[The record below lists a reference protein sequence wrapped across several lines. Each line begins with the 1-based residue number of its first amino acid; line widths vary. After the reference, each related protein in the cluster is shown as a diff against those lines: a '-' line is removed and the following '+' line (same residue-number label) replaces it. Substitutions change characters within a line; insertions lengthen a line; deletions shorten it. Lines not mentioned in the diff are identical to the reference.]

1 MLPWLSKIKEKAM
14 NYKEDLQCSNN
25 QNEKCSNNQNKK
37 RDLDGIRR
45 EYETWRRKRPNRGLI
60 PDHLWESA
68 VKLCRTHSIN
78 QVVKTLH
85 LNYNALR
92 TRVENNQSGNAHK
105 KDKRKNRRK
114 PRFIE
119 VTASAAKYPFNS
131 PPHNIIIEYQ
141 KIDGNNLKI
150 SIPQGIE
157 LNLQEMISSLA
168 GEKES

>member
-14 NYKEDLQCSNN
+14 NYKENLQR
-25 QNEKCSNNQNKK
+25 SNNQNKK
-37 RDLDGIRR
+37 SDLNEIRR

-92 TRVENNQSGNAHK
+92 MRVENNQSGNAHK
-105 KDKRKNRRK
+105 KDKRENRRK
-114 PRFIE
+114 PRFIDIE
-119 VTASAAKYPFNS
+119 VTASAVKYPFNS
-131 PPHNIIIEYQ
+131 PSHNIIIEYQ

-157 LNLQEMISSLA
+157 LNLQEMISFLA